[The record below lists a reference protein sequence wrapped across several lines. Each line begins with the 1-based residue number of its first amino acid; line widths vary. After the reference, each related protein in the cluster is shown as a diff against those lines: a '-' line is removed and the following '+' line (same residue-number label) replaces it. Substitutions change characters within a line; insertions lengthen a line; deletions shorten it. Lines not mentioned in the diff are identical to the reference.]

1 MLSRRQCLGALA
13 LATCAAMPFA
23 ASGAEPYPSRP
34 VRIVVPFSPGG
45 TGDVLMRSLQ
55 EPLQRHLGQPIIVE
69 NRIGASGSMGTTNV
83 KTSAPDGYSL
93 LQVGNSTVTT
103 ALMQK
108 SAGYEPIKDF
118 VPVALVATTPM
129 VFLLHPSIPAN
140 NIAQLIDY
148 AKAHPAGLEF
158 SSAGRGSLAHLA
170 TESFNQAAGI
180 KMVFVPYQGSA
191 QAVTAALSGDV
202 KVALTTPSDAINS
215 FVSAGRLKMLAVS
228 SLQRSPLLPTVP
240 AISETLPNFN
250 VAAWFGLAAPAG
262 TPPEIVAKLND
273 AINKSLAEP
282 AMQARLKALAMTP
295 NPMSAAAFGEMMRAD
310 QQLWTRVVQ
319 QGKIEAE

>member
-1 MLSRRQCLGALA
+1 MISRRHLACAATLAALA
-13 LATCAAMPFA
+13 LPGMTAHAQGFPNK
-23 ASGAEPYPSRP
+23 PI
-34 VRIVVPFSPGG
+34 RIVVPFSPGG

-69 NRIGASGSMGTTNV
+69 NRIGASGSMGTQNV
-83 KTSAPDGYSL
+83 KNAQPDGYSL

-108 SAGYEPIKDF
+108 NPGYDPIKDLA
-118 VPVALVATTPM
+118 PVALVATTPM
-129 VFLLHPSIPAN
+129 VFLLHPSVPAT

-148 AKAHPAGLEF
+148 AKANPGKLEF

-191 QAVTAALSGDV
+191 QATNAALAGDV
-202 KVALTTPSDAINS
+202 KVALTTPSDAINA
-215 FVSAGRLKMLAVS
+215 FVSAGRLRMLAVS
-228 SLQRSPLLPTVP
+228 SPKRSPLLPNVP
-240 AISETLPNFN
+240 AISETLPNFG

-262 TPPEIVAKLND
+262 TPPDVMAKLND
-273 AINKSLAEP
+273 AINKSIAEP
-282 AMQARLKALAMTP
+282 AMQAKLKALGMTP
-295 NPMSAAAFGEMMRAD
+295 NPMSPAAFADMVRAD
-310 QQLWTRVVQ
+310 QQLWIQVVHE
-319 QGKIEAE
+319 GKIEAE